1 MLFGV
6 LQTVALLRHGDEL
19 DWSSP
24 SAVGYVVGL
33 AAVTVVGAWLLAR
46 GAAAAPMPRG
56 QSHDRDGPA
65 RDRLTATRRAATIG
79 VCTMRRS
86 PARDR

>member
-24 SAVGYVVGL
+24 AAVGYVVGL
-33 AAVTVVGAWLLAR
+33 AAVTVVGAWLLLEARR
-46 GAAAAPMPRG
+46 GADVPEGRAVTGTDRRG
-56 QSHDRDGPA
+56 TG
-65 RDRLTATRRAATIG
+65 
-79 VCTMRRS
+79 
-86 PARDR
+86 